1 MSGTDIQVFG
11 LSKRFAG
18 VDAVSD
24 VTFSA
29 RPGRVTGFLG
39 PNGAGKSTTLRML
52 LGLTRPDT
60 GTALIG
66 GVPYRELDDP
76 SGTVGAVL
84 DIAAA
89 HPSMTARGH
98 LHAYCALGGHKPA
111 NAGRVAELTGIAA
124 YLDRRTGAFSTGMR
138 QRLALATAL
147 LGDPAVLVLDEPS
160 NGLDPAGTVWLRT
173 FLREFAAD
181 GRTVLLSSHVLTELQ
196 HGIDD
201 LVLVDHGHVAWE
213 GSLVE
218 FTEHGTSLEEAF
230 LRLTSDT
237 ASHTAPGASGATRT
251 EGVRA

>member
-1 MSGTDIQVFG
+1 MSGTEIQVFG

-98 LHAYCALGGHKPA
+98 LHAY
-111 NAGRVAELTGIAA
+111 
-124 YLDRRTGAFSTGMR
+124 
-138 QRLALATAL
+138 
-147 LGDPAVLVLDEPS
+147 
-160 NGLDPAGTVWLRT
+160 
-173 FLREFAAD
+173 
-181 GRTVLLSSHVLTELQ
+181 
-196 HGIDD
+196 
-201 LVLVDHGHVAWE
+201 
-213 GSLVE
+213 
-218 FTEHGTSLEEAF
+218 
-230 LRLTSDT
+230 
-237 ASHTAPGASGATRT
+237 
-251 EGVRA
+251 